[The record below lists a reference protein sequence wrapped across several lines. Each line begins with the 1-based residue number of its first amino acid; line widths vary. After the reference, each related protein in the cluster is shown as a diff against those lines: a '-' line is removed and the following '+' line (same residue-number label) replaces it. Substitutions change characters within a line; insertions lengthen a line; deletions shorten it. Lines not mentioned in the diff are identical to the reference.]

1 MLISG
6 IKKTTLLDYPWKVA
20 AIIFTP
26 WCNLRCKFCHNSEF
40 VLPEK
45 IKEIK
50 DYIPEEVF
58 FNFLKTKIGLIDW
71 VVICGGEP
79 TLQKD
84 LLEFCKK
91 IKDLWFLV
99 KLDTN
104 WRDPLLLEN
113 LIKNKLVDY
122 IAMDIKGDFDDL
134 NDLIWWDFKSNVGN
148 YLKSVNTLLKWE
160 IEYEFRTTLIKEY
173 HTKDI
178 FLEILKLI
186 KGTKNY
192 YLQNYKG
199 WNTLD
204 KDFKG
209 KSFSSLE
216 LKEFKELSE
225 KYGVPCK
232 IRI

>member
-20 AIIFTP
+20 TIIFTP

-50 DYIPEEVF
+50 DYIPEETF
-58 FNFLKTKIGLIDW
+58 INFLKTKIGLLDG
-71 VVICGGEP
+71 VVICGWEP

-84 LLEFCKK
+84 LELFCKK
-91 IKDLWFLV
+91 IKDLWFLI

-104 WRDPLLLEN
+104 WRNPELIQK

-122 IAMDIKGDFDDL
+122 IAMDIKWDFNNL
-134 NDLIWWDFKSNVGN
+134 NDLIWWDFQNNVANYYKSIEI
-148 YLKSVNTLLKWE
+148 LLKWE
-160 IEYEFRTTLIKEY
+160 IDYEFRTTLIKSY
-173 HTKDI
+173 HTYEN

-186 KGTKNY
+186 KWTNNY
-192 YLQNYKG
+192 YIQNYKG

-204 KDFKG
+204 INFKG
-209 KSFSSLE
+209 SSFSNSE
-216 LKEFKELSE
+216 LKEFKSISDN
-225 KYGVPCK
+225 YGVNCK